1 MQYLKDGCKL
11 LMQQKR
17 ETNKRCL
24 VNRVV
29 EKTGVA
35 EKVVSTVVD
44 SFLDTIVE
52 MLHDDV
58 RVRIRNFGQWYAVDY
73 PERLVYSPKEGRPV
87 LVAPH
92 RRAVFKP
99 GARLHMVLNC
109 SPEKVEK

>member
-44 SFLDTIVE
+44 SFLDTIIE

-58 RVRIRNFGQWYAVDY
+58 RVRIRNFGQWYVVDY

-87 LVAPH
+87 LIAPH

-99 GARLHMVLNC
+99 GAQLHMVL
-109 SPEKVEK
+109 SSTPEDVTE